1 LTGQKTCSLLN
12 ERIKQELISLGFI
25 SIYENTLVWNRSLH
39 SPVQKSRRA
48 VLQQVNKP
56 LA

>member
-1 LTGQKTCSLLN
+1 
-12 ERIKQELISLGFI
+12 KQELISLGFI

-48 VLQQVNKP
+48 VLQQVK
-56 LA
+56 